1 MNLNENAME
10 LLQSTLDI
18 LCPPRCV
25 VCKQWLNEG
34 VLCATCIRSFS
45 PRSAPFCPRCGAIS
59 AGVHTLC
66 KQCDEGDTPPYAM
79 ATAPF
84 CFDGKIR
91 KCIHM
96 LKYDRRTGLAKP
108 LSQLMLQ
115 HLAQTPNLFPVPG
128 NFDMVMPV
136 PMHGNR
142 RRKRGFNQ
150 AELLAK
156 PVADAYGIPMECRL
170 LTRIRH
176 TSTQTILGRSARASN
191 LQSAFALADEDR
203 IANRSI
209 LIVDDVL
216 TTTATTRE
224 IARNIQNAG
233 AKYIAV
239 LALAWRI

>member
-1 MNLNENAME
+1 MA

-25 VCKQWLNEG
+25 LCKQWLDEG
-34 VLCATCIRSFS
+34 LLCTACIRSFP
-45 PRSAPFCPRCGAIS
+45 PRLAPFCPRCGAIS
-59 AGVHTLC
+59 AGVNSRC

-84 CFDGKIR
+84 SFDGSIR

-108 LSQLMLQ
+108 LSQMMLQ
-115 HLAQTPNLFPVPG
+115 HLAKTSGLFPVPG
-128 NFDMVMPV
+128 SFDMVMPV
-136 PMHGNR
+136 PMHSNR

-150 AELLAK
+150 AELLAQ
-156 PVADAYGIPMECRL
+156 PVADAYGIPMECGL
-170 LTRIRH
+170 LNRIRH
-176 TSTQTILGRSARASN
+176 TSTQTILGRSARAAN
-191 LQSAFALADEDR
+191 LQSAFAMADLER
-203 IANRSI
+203 VANRSI

-239 LALAWRI
+239 LALAWRN